1 MHDKL
6 PEALRSLLRQ
16 KLIDAVQRPLPQ
28 LTHRDTW
35 IPRIPGKTLAVI
47 GMRRSGKT
55 SLLWQQ
61 VSERVATGAKRAW
74 LPLVSFEDERLLA
87 QSPGV
92 ELLDHLLETF
102 FQLQPQLRTGQP
114 RGCLFL
120 DEIQRIPGWEGFVR
134 RVMDTE
140 PIDVVVSG
148 SSAEM
153 LSSEIASSLRG
164 RAVEAVVFPF
174 SFRESLRHLGLEPQ
188 QPSDHWSSAERSQL
202 AHQLEL
208 YLQRGGFPELQLAD
222 ERSRRLLLSSYVDST
237 VLRDVIERHAVR
249 QSLALQW
256 LVRQLLSHGGG
267 SFSLNRLHGAL
278 KSQGLAISREHLA
291 ELVDHLESAFLIRCL
306 SVVGGSLRRR
316 MTLPRKVYPIDQGL
330 LPLYELDGRRNLGHA
345 LETVVLLELL
355 RQGAEVGYVRTSDGF
370 EVDFHARFP
379 DGRRELIQVCA
390 DLSDGATRRR
400 ELRALEQALQEP
412 IGAIARA
419 RVISLDRG
427 QPCGEWPKAVIW
439 SSALEWLLQA

>member
-1 MHDKL
+1 MPCSGRCL
-6 PEALRSLLRQ
+6 
-16 KLIDAVQRPLPQ
+16 
-28 LTHRDTW
+28 
-35 IPRIPGKTLAVI
+35 
-47 GMRRSGKT
+47 SGKT

-61 VSERVATGAKRAW
+61 VGERLAAGAERAW

-87 QSPGV
+87 QSPEV

-120 DEIQRIPGWEGFVR
+120 GEIQCIPGLEGFVR

-153 LSSEIASSLRG
+153 LSTEIASSLRG
-164 RAVEAVVFPF
+164 RAVEAEVFPF
-174 SFRESLRHLGLEPQ
+174 SFRESLRHAGLEPQ
-188 QPSDHWSSAERSQL
+188 QPSSHWSSAERSQL

-208 YLQRGGFPELQLAD
+208 YLHRGGFPELQQAD

-237 VLRDVIERHAVR
+237 VLRDVIERHAIR
-249 QSLALQW
+249 QPLALQW

-316 MTLPRKVYPIDQGL
+316 MTLPRKVYPIDPGL
-330 LPLYELDGRRNLGHA
+330 LPLYELDGRSNLGHA

-355 RQGAEVGYVRTSDGF
+355 RQGAEVGYLRTSDGF

-379 DGRRELIQVCA
+379 DGRREL
-390 DLSDGATRRR
+390 
-400 ELRALEQALQEP
+400 RALQQALQEP
-412 IGAIARA
+412 IGATAQA
-419 RVISLDRG
+419 RVISLDRM
-427 QPCGEWPKAVIW
+427 QPSG
-439 SSALEWLLQA
+439 EWLLQA